1 MTRLKGFLAACALC
15 VTATTYADSYIW
27 QVSDGD
33 STLYIGG
40 TIHMLKP
47 SDYPLPTEFPAAFS
61 AADKIVFETNMDVVS
76 DPAFSQKLQQAM
88 MLPKG
93 KTLQDQVSE
102 KTWARLSEYAIS
114 RQLPLAPMQAFQPAF
129 VALAFTMM
137 EMQKLGFGDGID
149 QKYFAQAKA
158 QNKTLG
164 ELETADEQLSF
175 MVAMTEMD
183 PDLFINATLDD
194 LEQMA
199 ELFDQ
204 MVGEWREGDADELFA
219 LMGKPMLDEAPALYD
234 LILTERNKTWV
245 PHIKQLLA
253 TPETEL
259 VLVGALHLA
268 GPDSVLLMLQQAGL
282 SVTRYQPE

>member
-245 PHIKQLLA
+245 PHIKQLLE

>member
-1 MTRLKGFLAACALC
+1 MKPVKGLLAACALC
-15 VTATTYADSYIW
+15 AASAAQADSYLW

-33 STLYIGG
+33 NALLIGG

-47 SDYPLPTEFPAAFS
+47 SDYPLPDEFPAAF
-61 AADKIVFETNMDVVS
+61 AAAEKVVFETNMDVVS

-93 KTLQDQVSE
+93 KTLQDQLSE

-158 QNKTLG
+158 QNKSLG
-164 ELETADEQLSF
+164 QLETPDEQLGF

-194 LEQMA
+194 LEQMS
-199 ELFDQ
+199 EMFDQ
-204 MVGEWREGDADELFA
+204 MVAEWREGDADELFT

-234 LILTERNKTWV
+234 LILTQRNKTWV

-253 TPETEL
+253 TPEKEL

-268 GPDSVLLMLQQAGL
+268 GPDSVLLMLQQSGL
-282 SVTRYQPE
+282 KVTRYQPE